1 MIQSLTLIG
10 VGLIGGSFALDLKR
24 KGLVQHVYGVDID
37 PANIERALERRVIDE
52 GFTELNATAAGADV
66 VVLAT
71 PVRAIHKVIQELAP
85 LLGPNTIVTDVG
97 STKRTIIHAYETYL
111 PTHLPL
117 CVAAHPIAGS
127 DRSGAMAA
135 QFGLFQQKKVV
146 LCAHEQQNPSAYGT
160 LKHLWQSV
168 GAVVHELDA
177 HTHDQIFAAVSHLP
191 HLLAYAFVNQI
202 ASADDAEA
210 YFDFAASGFRDFT
223 RIASSQPDIWAD
235 ITMANQDILL
245 TLIEAQQQQLSQLHQ
260 LIAKK
265 DAPALKR
272 YYAQA
277 KKARDDWQDHQPS

>member
-24 KGLVQHVYGVDID
+24 KGLVQHVYGVDTD
-37 PANIERALERRVIDE
+37 PANLERALERRVIDE
-52 GFTELNATAAGADV
+52 GFAEINATVAHADI

-71 PVRAIHKVIQELAP
+71 PVRAIHKVIQALAP

-97 STKRTIIHAYETYL
+97 STKRTIIQAYEAYL
-111 PTHLPL
+111 PAHLPL

-127 DRSGAMAA
+127 DRSGALAA
-135 QFGLFQQKKVV
+135 QFGLFQHKKVV

-160 LKHLWQSV
+160 LKHLWTSV
-168 GAVVHELDA
+168 GAVVHEMDA
-177 HTHDQIFAAVSHLP
+177 HSHDQVFAAVSHLP

-202 ASADDAEA
+202 ASSEHAEA

-235 ITMANQDILL
+235 ITMANQDLLL

-265 DAPALKR
+265 DAQALKR

-277 KKARDDWQDHQPS
+277 KQARDDWQDHQPS